1 MSDKLLTPRD
11 WQAQAQREASEL
23 LGTPE
28 GEAKLV
34 EAKRYGMLAD
44 ALDQNHV
51 AQNRNMVRQRAED
64 VVRAF
69 ELLGAARGIAED
81 HQARLE
87 CEGTMVALKNALNAQ
102 PKREPVRLTD
112 EAKREI
118 LKDALYIDPQV
129 GGNLLRMADAIES
142 AVLKANG
149 IGGSS

>member
-112 EAKREI
+112 EQLSVLFIKSGLPLKLDREEFEEI
-118 LKDALYIDPQV
+118 
-129 GGNLLRMADAIES
+129 ADIIEA

-149 IGGSS
+149 IGGE